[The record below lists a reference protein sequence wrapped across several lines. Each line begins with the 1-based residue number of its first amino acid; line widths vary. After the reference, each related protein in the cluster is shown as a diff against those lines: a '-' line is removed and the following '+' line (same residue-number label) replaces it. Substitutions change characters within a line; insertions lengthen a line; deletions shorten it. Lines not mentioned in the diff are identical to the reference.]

1 MHIVIVTGLSGA
13 GKSQALHTLE
23 DQGYYYVDNLPI
35 ELLESLF
42 KTERIL
48 KQYKIAIGIDVR
60 CGTEC
65 INSFPAFAHQ
75 LKKKYTI
82 DILYL
87 HANKDILV
95 KRYDETRR
103 RHPLSTPKQTLRES
117 ISQEEGLLFPIRAIS
132 DLQIDTS
139 HTDIYELAS
148 QIKSQICITSKFQLS
163 LTFQS
168 FGFKYGTP
176 SDSDFLFDV
185 RCLPNPYW
193 NPNLRQ
199 YSGKEDAVKTWLDQQ
214 PLVQDMKNNLI
225 DLLQKWLPHFIENQR
240 AYLTVSI
247 GCTGGHHRSV
257 YLTEK
262 LAEYFQQ
269 QEMSAIIVIHRELQN
284 TANN

>member
-13 GKSQALHTLE
+13 GKSQALRTLE
-23 DQGYYYVDNLPI
+23 DQEYYCVDNLPV

-60 CGTEC
+60 CGTGC
-65 INSFPAFAHQ
+65 INSFPAFSQQ
-75 LKKKYTI
+75 LKKKYNI
-82 DILYL
+82 DIVYL
-87 HANKDILV
+87 HANTNILL

-103 RHPLSTPKQTLRES
+103 RHPLSTPKQTLRDS
-117 ISQEEGLLFPIRAIS
+117 ISQEESLLSPIRAIS

-139 HTDIYELAS
+139 HIGIYELAS
-148 QIKSQICITSKFQLS
+148 QIKNQICITTDFQLS

-176 SDSDFLFDV
+176 RDSDFLFDV

-193 NPNLRQ
+193 EPSLRQ
-199 YSGKEDAVKTWLDQQ
+199 HSGKEDAVKTWLDQQ
-214 PLVQDMKNNLI
+214 PLVQDMKSNLI

-269 QEMSAIIVIHRELQN
+269 QEMSAIIVSHRELQN
-284 TANN
+284 TSNK